1 MTLYRRALLDL
12 FLVLAWA
19 VVIAVWEDWVPI
31 N

>member
-19 VVIAVWEDWVPI
+19 AVIAVSHGYFG
-31 N
+31 